1 MGELKTVHHKLP
13 ARTED
18 LRKLEIGSVVYLTG
32 RVFTARE
39 GVYKHAIEDG
49 AGMPASKE
57 ALGAVNFH
65 CSPAARINPDGTY
78 SVGAIASAPME
89 DPDDIAP
96 HALPNVEAAYTVG
109 AVSATASFRFVKW
122 LDRWFKLSGCN
133 IIIGKGGMTS
143 EIYKKL
149 FVPNN
154 AIYLTTVGY
163 GTGALLGRGIKR
175 VAGVYWLE
183 ELGLAQAVW
192 VLDVENFGPF
202 LVESDLAGNSLFE
215 RENEKIA
222 PGFAK
227 LYAGTVPA
235 TLRRYGETD
244 DKTEEVI

>member
-1 MGELKTVHHKLP
+1 MGELKSVHLKLP
-13 ARTED
+13 ASTDD
-18 LRKLEIGSVVYLTG
+18 LRKLEIGSVAYLTG

-57 ALGAVNFH
+57 ALGRVNFH

-78 SVGAIASAPME
+78 SVDAIASAPME
-89 DPDDIAP
+89 DPEDIPP
-96 HALPNVEAAYTVG
+96 HPLANVEGSYTVG
-109 AVSATASFRFVKW
+109 AVTATASFRFAKW
-122 LDRWFKLSGCN
+122 LDDWFKLSGCN
-133 IIIGKGGMTS
+133 IILGKGGMTG
-143 EIYKKL
+143 EIYKRS

>member
-1 MGELKTVHHKLP
+1 MGELNSVHLKLP
-13 ARTED
+13 ASTDD
-18 LRKLEIGSVVYLTG
+18 LRKLEIGSVAYLTG

-57 ALGAVNFH
+57 ALGRVNFH

-78 SVGAIASAPME
+78 SVDAIASAPME
-89 DPDDIAP
+89 DAEDIPP
-96 HALPNVEAAYTVG
+96 HALANVEGSYTVG
-109 AVSATASFRFVKW
+109 AVTATASFRFAKW
-122 LDRWFKLSGCN
+122 LDGWFKLSGCN
-133 IIIGKGGMTS
+133 IILGKGGMTG
-143 EIYKKL
+143 EIYKRS